1 MQTYILLRDG
11 WGHLDP
17 DWLFDDLKHEYGIV
31 VMFKKRIFIV
41 ENKKPPPQTLNIWP
55 GHLKYFSDLLFLEM
69 VSLSFYFFR
78 LLLCPF
84 WALHSQLMEYL
95 QLNF

>member
-1 MQTYILLRDG
+1 MRIKTNWILMQTYILLRDG

-41 ENKKPPPQTLNIWP
+41 ENKKPPPQTLNI
-55 GHLKYFSDLLFLEM
+55 
-69 VSLSFYFFR
+69 
-78 LLLCPF
+78 
-84 WALHSQLMEYL
+84 
-95 QLNF
+95 

>member
-1 MQTYILLRDG
+1 MRIKTNWSLMQTYILLRDG

-41 ENKKPPPQTLNIWP
+41 ENKKPPPQTLNI
-55 GHLKYFSDLLFLEM
+55 
-69 VSLSFYFFR
+69 
-78 LLLCPF
+78 
-84 WALHSQLMEYL
+84 
-95 QLNF
+95 